1 MEVFLLETENVGLV
15 VGRELGPG
23 YGSCLEKSHG
33 WRSLVGCSPWG
44 R

>member
-33 WRSLVGCSPWG
+33 RRSLVGCSPSG